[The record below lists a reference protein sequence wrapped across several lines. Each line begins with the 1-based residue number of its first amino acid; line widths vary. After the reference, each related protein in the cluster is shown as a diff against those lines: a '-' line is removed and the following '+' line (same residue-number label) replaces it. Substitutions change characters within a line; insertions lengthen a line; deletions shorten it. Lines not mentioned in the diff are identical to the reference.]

1 MLLDATLAATAA
13 PHARDVAPGEPLPAS
28 RLSPCPWLL
37 LLETSCENK
46 EKQGLSSWSSPGGA
60 SLASLSI
67 MLFVTSS
74 LISVDVKPKR

>member
-1 MLLDATLAATAA
+1 MQPLQQQQLPMQGMQLL
-13 PHARDVAPGEPLPAS
+13 V
-28 RLSPCPWLL
+28 SPCLPPGYLHAHPLHL
-37 LLETSCENK
+37 LLETSSEDK
-46 EKQGLSSWSSPGGA
+46 EKQGLSSPGGA